1 MISHLLLNLRLS
13 LTVSQPDY
21 KTPQRKMGIPW
32 KFSGISKLD
41 FIVPEGL
48 ERLQAEYLLPR
59 IEEQC
64 GKGADFAYLDTAEL

>member
-1 MISHLLLNLRLS
+1 
-13 LTVSQPDY
+13 
-21 KTPQRKMGIPW
+21 MGIPW

-48 ERLQAEYLLPR
+48 ERLQAEYFLPR